1 MDKTFFTHVGS
12 TDKLPIFGFK
22 IHISATWGNY
32 QNITALMLE
41 FLSTRNIAY
50 KYIKEAKN
58 VLTNFSTEE
67 TTAESG
73 KLFTL
78 YPKSRVECI
87 AFLEELY
94 DYLPRDEDGIYI
106 LSDRPYKDSKLIFY
120 RYGTFKDS
128 LDYLE
133 EGLMTIKGSDGS
145 IWQDYQKS
153 YFDLPVDVEDIQEP
167 IVNTSS
173 HLSKRLRV
181 TEVLKKQNGGNVYQ
195 GELLSDSQKIIV
207 KEAVPHIMFNKEI
220 TKSELRNREF
230 QRSHHFD
237 RFIPQPIEKMSEWIN
252 DYYIYHYIGG
262 NKLYEHSTR
271 YSLFGMEASD
281 RSGNVLK
288 FKTFLNIIEKIFD
301 LVSYFHDKNHV
312 IHDIHPDNFRF
323 DEKGELFLID
333 LEMIYPYGKSY
344 IPIQSEIA
352 LPSWNKL
359 DGKVADCHKVASMI
373 LYLAGK

>member
-1 MDKTFFTHVGS
+1 
-12 TDKLPIFGFK
+12 
-22 IHISATWGNY
+22 
-32 QNITALMLE
+32 
-41 FLSTRNIAY
+41 
-50 KYIKEAKN
+50 
-58 VLTNFSTEE
+58 
-67 TTAESG
+67 
-73 KLFTL
+73 
-78 YPKSRVECI
+78 
-87 AFLEELY
+87 
-94 DYLPRDEDGIYI
+94 
-106 LSDRPYKDSKLIFY
+106 
-120 RYGTFKDS
+120 
-128 LDYLE
+128 
-133 EGLMTIKGSDGS
+133 
-145 IWQDYQKS
+145 
-153 YFDLPVDVEDIQEP
+153 
-167 IVNTSS
+167 
-173 HLSKRLRV
+173 
-181 TEVLKKQNGGNVYQ
+181 
-195 GELLSDSQKIIV
+195 
-207 KEAVPHIMFNKEI
+207 
-220 TKSELRNREF
+220 
-230 QRSHHFD
+230 
-237 RFIPQPIEKMSEWIN
+237 MSEWIN

-262 NKLYEHSTR
+262 DKLYEHSTR